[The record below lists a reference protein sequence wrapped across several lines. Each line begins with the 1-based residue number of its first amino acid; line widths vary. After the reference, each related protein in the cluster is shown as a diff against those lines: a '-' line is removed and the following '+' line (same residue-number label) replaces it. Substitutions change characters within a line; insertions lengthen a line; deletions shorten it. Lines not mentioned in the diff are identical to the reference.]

1 MTIALHGFA
10 WDASSSYA
18 RGPAQGP
25 AAIRSNLYSDH
36 SSALSLDGTDIKSA
50 IAAYDF
56 DGLPGDATEARDAMT
71 ARVSASLDAGLKPLS
86 LGGDHSITYPIL
98 KAVAAHHGPVDIL
111 HIDAHLDLYDELEGD
126 LFSHACPFRRAIEDG
141 LVRNLVQIG
150 IRSAPPEHLAFGAQ
164 HGVVSLGSEQ
174 IEDIP
179 WERLTA
185 PLYMTI
191 DLDGLDPAFAPGVS
205 HIEPGGLTSREVIRL
220 IHKLPASPVGADVVE
235 LNPSRDINLMTTH
248 LAVRLVK
255 ELAAAMSAPVG

>member
-1 MTIALHGFA
+1 MTIALHGFS

-25 AAIRSNLYSDH
+25 AAIKSNLFSEH
-36 SSALSLDGTDIKSA
+36 SSALSLDGTDIAAA
-50 IAAYDF
+50 IEVYDF
-56 DGLPGDATEARDAMT
+56 EDLPSDAAAAREAIT
-71 ARVSASLDAGLKPLS
+71 ARVAASLDAGLKPLS
-86 LGGDHSITYPIL
+86 LGGDHSVSYPIL
-98 KAVAAHHGPVDIL
+98 RAVAAKHGPVDIL
-111 HIDAHLDLYDELEGD
+111 HIDAHLDLYDALNGD
-126 LFSHACPFRRAIEDG
+126 RFSHACPFRRALEDG

-150 IRSAPPEHLAFGAQ
+150 IRSAPPDHLAFGAQ

-174 IEDIP
+174 IGDIP
-179 WERLTA
+179 WNRLNA

-205 HIEPGGLTSREVIRL
+205 HIEPGGLTSREVIGL
-220 IHKLPASPVGADVVE
+220 IHSLPVSPVGADVVE

-255 ELAAAMSAPVG
+255 ELVAGF

>member
-25 AAIRSNLYSDH
+25 AAIRSNLFSEH
-36 SSALSLDGTDIKSA
+36 SSALSLDGTDIASA
-50 IAAYDF
+50 IQTYDF
-56 DGLPGDATEARDAMT
+56 EDLPSDAAEARDAIT
-71 ARVSASLDAGLKPLS
+71 ARVARSVDAGLKPLS
-86 LGGDHSITYPIL
+86 LGGDHSVTYPIL
-98 KAVAAHHGPVDIL
+98 KAIAAKHGPVDIL
-111 HIDAHLDLYDELEGD
+111 HIDAHLDLYDELNGD
-126 LFSHACPFRRAIEDG
+126 RFSHACPFRRAIEDG

-150 IRSAPPEHLAFGAQ
+150 IRSAPPAHLEFGAQ
-164 HGVVSLGSEQ
+164 RGVVSLGSEQ
-174 IEDIP
+174 IGDIP
-179 WERLTA
+179 WDKLNA

-205 HIEPGGLTSREVIRL
+205 HIEPGGLTSREVIGL
-220 IHKLPASPVGADVVE
+220 IHRLPVSPVGADVVE

-255 ELAAAMSAPVG
+255 ELVAAF

>member
-1 MTIALHGFA
+1 MSIALHGFS

-18 RGPAQGP
+18 RGAAQGP
-25 AAIRSNLYSDH
+25 AAIRSNLFSEH
-36 SSALSLDGTDIKSA
+36 SSALALDGTDIASK

-56 DGLPGDATEARDAMT
+56 NDLPSDAAEAREAIM
-71 ARVSASLDAGLKPLS
+71 ARVAASLDAGLKPLS
-86 LGGDHSITYPIL
+86 LGGDHSVTYPTL
-98 KAVAAHHGPVDIL
+98 KAVAATHGPVNIL

-126 LFSHACPFRRAIEDG
+126 RFSHACPFRRAIEDG

-150 IRSAPPEHLAFGAQ
+150 IRSAPPAHLEFGAA

-174 IEDIP
+174 IGDIP
-179 WERLTA
+179 WDRLNA

-205 HIEPGGLTSREVIRL
+205 HIEPGGLTSREVIGL
-220 IHKLPASPVGADVVE
+220 IHTLPVSPVGADIVE

-255 ELAAAMSAPVG
+255 ELAARLSA

>member
-25 AAIRSNLYSDH
+25 AAIRSNLFSDH
-36 SSALSLDGTDIKSA
+36 SSALALDGTDIASK
-50 IAAYDF
+50 IVAYDF
-56 DGLPGDATEARDAMT
+56 EDLPGDAAEARHAIE
-71 ARVSASLDAGLKPLS
+71 ARVSASLQAGLKPLS
-86 LGGDHSITYPIL
+86 LGGDHSVSYPIL
-98 KAVAAHHGPVDIL
+98 KAVAAKHGPVDIL
-111 HIDAHLDLYDELEGD
+111 HIDAHLDLYDELDGD
-126 LFSHACPFRRAIEDG
+126 RFSHACPFRRAIEDG

-150 IRSAPPEHLAFGAQ
+150 IRSAPPAHLEFGAK

-174 IEDIP
+174 VGDIA
-179 WERLTA
+179 WDKLNA

-205 HIEPGGLTSREVIRL
+205 HIEPGGLTSREVIGL
-220 IHKLPASPVGADVVE
+220 IHKLPVSPVGADVVE

-255 ELAAAMSAPVG
+255 ELVARF

>member
-18 RGPAQGP
+18 RGAAQGP
-25 AAIRSNLYSDH
+25 AAIRSNLFSDH
-36 SSALSLDGTDIKSA
+36 SSALSLNGTDIVPA
-50 IAAYDF
+50 ISAYDF
-56 DGLPGDATEARDAMT
+56 EDLPADAAEARDAIT
-71 ARVSASLDAGLKPLS
+71 ARVERSLDQGLKPLS
-86 LGGDHSITYPIL
+86 LGGDHSISYPIL
-98 KAVAAHHGPVDIL
+98 KAIAAKHGPVDIL
-111 HIDAHLDLYDELEGD
+111 HIDAHLDLYDALDGD
-126 LFSHACPFRRAIEDG
+126 RYSHACPFRRAIEDG

-150 IRSAPPEHLAFGAQ
+150 IRSAPPAHLEFAAK

-174 IEDIP
+174 IRDIP
-179 WERLTA
+179 WERLQA

-205 HIEPGGLTSREVIRL
+205 HIEPGGLTSREVIGL
-220 IHKLPASPVGADVVE
+220 IHALPAAPVGADVVE

-255 ELAAAMSAPVG
+255 ELVARF

>member
-1 MTIALHGFA
+1 MTIALHGFP

-25 AAIRSNLYSDH
+25 AAIRSNLFSEQ
-36 SSALSLDGTDIKSA
+36 SSALSLNGTDIAAA
-50 IAAYDF
+50 IETYDF
-56 DGLPGDATEARDAMT
+56 EDLPSDAAEARDAIT
-71 ARVSASLDAGLKPLS
+71 ARVARSLEAGLKPLS
-86 LGGDHSITYPIL
+86 LGGDHSVTYPIL
-98 KAVAAHHGPVDIL
+98 RAVAAKHGPVDIL
-111 HIDAHLDLYDELEGD
+111 HIDAHLDLYDELNGD
-126 LFSHACPFRRAIEDG
+126 RFSHACPFRRAIEDG

-150 IRSAPPEHLAFGAQ
+150 IRSAPPAHLKFGAQ

-174 IEDIP
+174 IGAIP
-179 WERLTA
+179 WEKLNA

-205 HIEPGGLTSREVIRL
+205 HLEPGGLTSREVIGL
-220 IHKLPASPVGADVVE
+220 IHKLPVSTVGADVVE

-255 ELAAAMSAPVG
+255 ELAAKL